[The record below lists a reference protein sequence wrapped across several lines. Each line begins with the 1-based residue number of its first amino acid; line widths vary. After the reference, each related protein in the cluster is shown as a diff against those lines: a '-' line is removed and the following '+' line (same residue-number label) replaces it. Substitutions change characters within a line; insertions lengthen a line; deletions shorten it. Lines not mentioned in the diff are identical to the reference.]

1 MKLNRKVFAG
11 ALALAMGLSAVAPSF
26 AEKTTETKQDTALVL
41 PTGKVDYTWLKEL
54 ETKANEVV
62 DLYNKM
68 LEARRVEAARK
79 AEYEEAVKKAD
90 EARKNR
96 KVAMDRIAALGDED
110 DEDTLI
116 GNVYYE
122 FYVNLDDYRYYG
134 GLRPT
139 IEDFQLAL
147 RNLNGVLSEADDSY
161 IDVSLNKNDV
171 EKQVSTANKALTA
184 LRKYNAY
191 EAELEQLNIDL
202 IDLNAEVEVAE
213 ANEAEAQRRFA
224 QATNAR
230 EAAEEAYDDAIREF
244 AVDADIRN
252 TINEAFRR
260 GDVTI
265 LQRIVTE
272 IKKEP
277 VINETIVNEIVE
289 EVLND
294 GKTAGTPETG
304 DKTVEEKIAELKA
317 AVRKNEIQ
325 AAAAKLLMEKNPKAV
340 APFKADLEKLLA
352 TSEAL
357 VKKANDAIEKLEK
370 KTSLLVTTAYASE
383 DSEDLDSLIKDIND
397 NTQNISDKLDAVEK
411 DAEKEEET
419 EKPADD
425 EKPAEDNKEEDKKDD
440 NKAPVAKPAGNNAKT
455 GVAGVAGVGAVL
467 AAATAAYVGS
477 KRK

>member
-26 AEKTTETKQDTALVL
+26 AEKTVTTESDTALVL

-68 LEARRVEAARK
+68 LEARRD
-79 AEYEEAVKKAD
+79 EEAKQKAYD
-90 EARKNR
+90 
-96 KVAMDRIAALGDED
+96 
-110 DEDTLI
+110 
-116 GNVYYE
+116 
-122 FYVNLDDYRYYG
+122 
-134 GLRPT
+134 
-139 IEDFQLAL
+139 
-147 RNLNGVLSEADDSY
+147 
-161 IDVSLNKNDV
+161 
-171 EKQVSTANKALTA
+171 KAV
-184 LRKYNAY
+184 
-191 EAELEQLNIDL
+191 AELEKAKKAYEDAKKAYEDLLAKQEELTNARNASFANYIANGGQHELSAIDKDSKITDTDDEEKNAAQAEDLKDIVAYKSQLESVEEELEGIEETFTEELDL
-202 IDLNAEVEVAE
+202 VDRRRGDV
-213 ANEAEAQRRFA
+213 NEAKNNLDK
-224 QATNAR
+224 ATDER
-230 EAAEEAYDDAIREF
+230 EAAETAYNTEVEEF
-244 AVDADIRN
+244 AKDAWVRN

-272 IKKEP
+272 LKKEP
-277 VINETIVNEIVE
+277 VINEEVVNTIVKD
-289 EVLND
+289 VLND
-294 GKTAGTPETG
+294 DMTSETPETG

-383 DSEDLDSLIKDIND
+383 DSEDLDSLINEIND

-411 DAEKEEET
+411 DAEKEEEN
-419 EKPADD
+419 KPADD
-425 EKPAEDNKEEDKKDD
+425 QKPADDNKEEDKKDD